1 MSSYGMTGESW
12 TGNGGGTSGEALARG
27 LGWFS
32 IALGAF
38 EVLAPGTLARCL
50 GVEHKEGLIRACGVR
65 EILNGA
71 AILSAEDPAPWVWAR
86 VGGDALDLAALAGCL
101 HGDNPQKTN
110 VEWSLATVAAV
121 TALDVYC
128 GRALN
133 ADGESRALG
142 AGNGGV
148 EYRGYERPRPG
159 AVGTEAGGWTSDAP
173 SSMPAM

>member
-1 MSSYGMTGESW
+1 MSTFAATGESW
-12 TGNGGGTSGEALARG
+12 TGNGGGNGQALAQG
-27 LGWFS
+27 LGWLS

-101 HGDNPQKTN
+101 QDNPQRKN
-110 VEWSLATVAAV
+110 VEWTLATVAAV

-133 ADGESRALG
+133 AGGESRALG
-142 AGNGGV
+142 PGNGGF
-148 EYRGYERPRPG
+148 EYRGDERPRPG
-159 AVGTEAGGWTSDAP
+159 AVGTDAGGWTADTP